1 MKKTKGKTAGILW
14 IEASG
19 FLFLILISWLSE
31 ALRFPLY
38 VFDDTSTPN
47 WHRAL
52 ARTAV
57 LLAIWLWVHLLTR
70 RLLKRLHHL
79 EEYLRICSWCRK
91 VEHDSEWMPME
102 NYFNSKFATKTSHGM
117 CPECLQKKKDELMSK
132 EESALTPAP

>member
-1 MKKTKGKTAGILW
+1 MKATKEKTSGILW

-19 FLFLILISWLSE
+19 FTFIIMMSWLSE

-38 VFDDTSTPN
+38 AFGDTSTPN

-52 ARTAV
+52 ARTGV

-91 VEHDSEWMPME
+91 VEHNDEWMPME
-102 NYFNSKFATKTSHGM
+102 TYFNSKFATKTSHGM
-117 CPECLQKKKDELMSK
+117 CPECLQKKKDELLAQEKSVFN
-132 EESALTPAP
+132 SVR